1 MFKYEKIVWMID
13 MKKINDIQSRND
25 RISVINLISSR
36 CVSHDSNNFKM
47 NDLIDEQTRK
57 YLMRENYVHDNDDVH
72 VERHLFASIDRKSLR
87 FQDIEI

>member
-1 MFKYEKIVWMID
+1 
-13 MKKINDIQSRND
+13 
-25 RISVINLISSR
+25 
-36 CVSHDSNNFKM
+36 M